1 MTWVVEFEECR
12 GGKVYRFSSLYKTE
26 IQAKGSFAEYLEKY
40 NDPDGYLKP
49 IRVYK
54 GPVQT
59 RKDKYGKSERNI

>member
-1 MTWVVEFEECR
+1 MTWVVEFEER
-12 GGKVYRFSSLYKTE
+12 RRGKVYTFSSLYKTE
-26 IQAKGSFAEYLEKY
+26 ALAKASFSKYLEKS
-40 NDPDGYLKP
+40 NDPDGYLVP